1 MRRRLMCLCSVV
13 LLVACGGGGGGGRSD
28 TGASAPTTGEDPV
41 VDRLS
46 VADVKMVLA
55 QGIDQAKA
63 LGVDATIAVVD
74 RVGNVLAVHRMAA
87 RSSKLTISSTFPNTV
102 DTGLDGLELP
112 AGAAGDALGAIAK
125 AVTGAY
131 LSSEGNAFSTRT
143 ANQIIQENLNPGEND
158 QPAGPLYGV
167 QFSQLACSDF
177 TRAFNGVKPDAGPHR
192 SPLGLAADPGGFP
205 LYKAG
210 TPVGGVGVIAD
221 GRYTLDKNI
230 QDFDRDVD
238 EQIAL
243 AATFNFA
250 APVDR
255 RADSLTVEGKTLR
268 FSDVVFEDL
277 TVSPEQAPEYD
288 SLIGVGEL
296 IAVTGYSAA
305 KIFAG
310 TVFGETESGIRA
322 ATDSFKDVDAF
333 IFVDENGRNRY
344 PPKGGTDDAL
354 LESGALTAGEVRQIL
369 TSALVI
375 AERTRANI
383 RRPLGTY
390 GRVTVTVVDSQGHI
404 LGMVRNRDAPVF
416 GSDVSIQ
423 KARTTT
429 LLSSPD
435 AASFLRGISEPA
447 RYIDN
452 NFDVKEEVEIGTYA
466 DRAQAFIGPEALTD
480 GIALTVRA
488 ISNLHRP
495 FYPDGKMGAPSGP
508 FSKEFSAGEWSP
520 FSTGLQ
526 LDISFNKILQHA
538 AFAATGGGEDVG
550 DTCIETEG
558 ERLANGLQIFAS
570 SVPVYRGSELVG
582 GVGVAGD
589 APDQDEMMA
598 FLGVHEAGL
607 VLNGSLN
614 NAPPEMRADTLKPM
628 DIRLR
633 YVQCPQSPFRDSDE
647 QNVCAGK

>member
-1 MRRRLMCLCSVV
+1 MNWRLFCLCS
-13 LLVACGGGGGGGRSD
+13 LVFVTSCGGGGSGRSEV
-28 TGASAPTTGEDPV
+28 GSSPPTTGEETV
-41 VDRLS
+41 VDGLS
-46 VADVKMVLA
+46 VADVKTVLA
-55 QGIDQAKA
+55 QAIDQAKA
-63 LGVDATIAVVD
+63 LGVNATIAVVD

-87 RSSKLTISSTFPNTV
+87 SRTKLEISSSFPNTV
-102 DTGLDGLELP
+102 ITGLDGIVLP
-112 AGAAGDALGAIAK
+112 AGTDGDALGAIAK
-125 AVTGAY
+125 AITGAY

-143 ANQIIQENLNPGEND
+143 ANQLIQENLNPGEDN
-158 QPAGPLYGV
+158 QPSGPLYGV

-177 TRAFNGVKPDAGPHR
+177 TRAFNGAAPDAGPHR

-210 TPVGGVGVIAD
+210 TTVGGVGVIAD
-221 GRYTLDKNI
+221 GRYSVDTNI

-255 RADSLTVEGKTLR
+255 RADTLTVEGKTLR
-268 FSDVVFEDL
+268 FSDFEFDDL
-277 TVSPEQAPEYD
+277 AVSPEQAPDYD
-288 SLIGVGEL
+288 TLVGAGTL
-296 IAVTGYSAA
+296 VAVRGYSVAQV
-305 KIFAG
+305 FAG
-310 TVFGETESGIRA
+310 TVFGEPESGIRA
-322 ATDSFKDVDAF
+322 ATDSLKDVDAF
-333 IFVDENGRNRY
+333 IFVDENGNERY
-344 PPKGGTDDAL
+344 PPIDGTDDAL
-354 LESGALTAGEVRQIL
+354 LQSGALTAAEVRQLL

-390 GRVTVTVVDSQGHI
+390 GRVTVSVVDSQGHV

-429 LLSSPD
+429 LLSSKD
-435 AASFLRGISEPA
+435 AASFLTGITEPVVYLDENLEP
-447 RYIDN
+447 REKK
-452 NFDVKEEVEIGTYA
+452 VLIGSYA
-466 DRAQAFIGPEALTD
+466 AAAKAFIGPQALSD
-480 GIALTVRA
+480 GTALTVRS

-495 FYPDGKMGAPSGP
+495 SFPDGKMGAPSGP
-508 FSKEFSAGEWSP
+508 FSKDNLAGEWSV

-526 LDISFNKILQHA
+526 LDLVYNRIIQHVL
-538 AFAATGGGEDVG
+538 FVLTNTVEDVG
-550 DTCIETEG
+550 DTCIATDD
-558 ERLANGLQIFAS
+558 ERLSNGLQIFAS
-570 SVPVYRGSELVG
+570 SVPIYRGNELVG
-582 GVGVAGD
+582 GIGVAGD

-607 VLNGSLN
+607 ELGGSLN
-614 NAPPEMRADTLKPM
+614 NAPPSIRGDQLSPM
-628 DIRLR
+628 GIRLR

-647 QNVCAGK
+647 QNVCADK